1 MEDNTRPKKL
11 ASNSIEKVK
20 MSPNSWIKLRC
31 NATSS
36 LAPSSAQIRYKD
48 SDLHWY
54 KDGKLVQDDSR
65 RLKKWVS
72 SYDNSNYME
81 LELYAIDP
89 DDSGI
94 YQCKRDNTVLKNVV
108 LSVEDVNGAR
118 SFKCYTL
125 IIHPLLLY
133 IVLIYNL

>member
-1 MEDNTRPKKL
+1 MF
-11 ASNSIEKVK
+11 KVK
-20 MSPNSWIKLRC
+20 QLESWNFRVCAVFLLDSHFLLDRSKFFSGI
-31 NATSS
+31 
-36 LAPSSAQIRYKD
+36 LAPIRYKD